1 MPYVTETL
9 SKEYFGSKE
18 SLIVSKWPE
27 PCLIEDNNIAKN
39 EINFLISLLT
49 EIRVIRSELNIPYK
63 QKLELLIR
71 NNQSLKL
78 SIITKY
84 EDIICDI
91 SKLSSIKI
99 IGNEFPNGSAT
110 GVVGELSIGIPL
122 SGTINLDDEIIR
134 LKKEIN
140 KVDEE
145 ILKFD
150 QNLSNKNFINRAP
163 EKVVNEL
170 KDKRNASIDKKN
182 KLNEA
187 LNRVDF
193 KK

>member
-1 MPYVTETL
+1 M
-9 SKEYFGSKE
+9 
-18 SLIVSKWPE
+18 
-27 PCLIEDNNIAKN
+27 
-39 EINFLISLLT
+39 
-49 EIRVIRSELNIPYK
+49 
-63 QKLELLIR
+63 
-71 NNQSLKL
+71 SLKL

-84 EDIICDI
+84 EDIIYDI

-99 IGNEFPNGSAT
+99 IGEFPNGSAT

-122 SGTINLDDEIIR
+122 PKMIKLDDEIIR

-170 KDKRNASIDKKN
+170 KDKRNASIDKN

-187 LNRVDF
+187 LKGLILKSSKYRR
-193 KK
+193 

>member
-1 MPYVTETL
+1 M
-9 SKEYFGSKE
+9 
-18 SLIVSKWPE
+18 
-27 PCLIEDNNIAKN
+27 C
-39 EINFLISLLT
+39 
-49 EIRVIRSELNIPYK
+49 IRDRIRSELNIPYK

-71 NNQSLKL
+71 NNESLKL

-99 IGNEFPNGSAT
+99 ISHEFPNGPAT

-170 KDKRNASIDKKN
+170 NDKRNASIDKKN

>member
-1 MPYVTETL
+1 
-9 SKEYFGSKE
+9 
-18 SLIVSKWPE
+18 
-27 PCLIEDNNIAKN
+27 
-39 EINFLISLLT
+39 
-49 EIRVIRSELNIPYK
+49 
-63 QKLELLIR
+63 
-71 NNQSLKL
+71 
-78 SIITKY
+78 
-84 EDIICDI
+84 
-91 SKLSSIKI
+91 
-99 IGNEFPNGSAT
+99 
-110 GVVGELSIGIPL
+110 LSIGIPL
-122 SGTINLDDEIIR
+122 SGMINLDDEIIR